1 MSLCSLKLLLTLI
14 HSVELVNHTIDES
27 AIENDIHSTG
37 AFEISLN
44 AIRLTVLNW
53 L

>member
-1 MSLCSLKLLLTLI
+1 MEVLI
-14 HSVELVNHTIDES
+14 DLDQIYSVEVVNHTIDES
-27 AIENDIHSTG
+27 AIENDTHNTG
-37 AFEISLN
+37 ASEIPFN